1 MVPVQIP
8 RRPPSRGPLRKF
20 RDDCLTRLFTTHHG
34 SLRKF
39 ALLPP
44 LSSTSSTPTRGP
56 ITVHPTPAPAN
67 NSTSQPR
74 TSQRYSTYSVAPSV
88 TPTVGTTDSATA
100 EMGDIQNNFNRM
112 ENKALSQQR
121 VELSEKKTETLSKLA
136 LGAKVERALD
146 RRMSSQDAVMR
157 PRGKSTLNEKKG

>member
-34 SLRKF
+34 SLSKF

-44 LSSTSSTPTRGP
+44 LSSTPTRGP
-56 ITVHPTPAPAN
+56 ITTFPPAPAN